1 MNETPIRGEAC
12 KAALRSLD
20 SYNRHGEPTQA
31 DREMLR
37 HIEHCPDCAREFALR
52 TRVSERLK
60 EAVRNEPAD
69 PYLAAKIRRR
79 IAGQGRRS
87 WMWSLRVAPVAVAL
101 LVFIGATIAYQLGHL
116 RLTTASQNAYI
127 ASISG
132 KVASI
137 LRVGL
142 GDHVHCTVFRKF
154 PKQPPSRE
162 QMLAGLGPE
171 NSPLLPVVQ
180 AGIPNDYRVIMA
192 HRCSYRGRK
201 FVHLAMRGDSGLISL
216 VIARRGDSEAFRRD
230 KLAPVLAESGI
241 PIYQG
246 HVQRFAI
253 AGFESRD
260 HLVYLV
266 SDLSDHQNLAIL
278 ASLAAPVRSFLS
290 RLES

>member
-1 MNETPIRGEAC
+1 V
-12 KAALRSLD
+12 D
-20 SYNRHGEPTQA
+20 SYDPRGEPTEA
-31 DREMLR
+31 DRAMLR
-37 HIEHCPDCAREFALR
+37 HIEQCPDCAGEFALR
-52 TRVSERLK
+52 TGVSARLK
-60 EAVRNEPAD
+60 EAVRNEPID
-69 PYLAAKIRRR
+69 PYLEARIRRR
-79 IAGQGRRS
+79 IAGQGGRS
-87 WMWSLRVAPVAVAL
+87 QLWSLRLAPVAVAL
-101 LVFIGATIAYQLGHL
+101 LVFLGAAIAYQLGHL
-116 RLTTASQNAYI
+116 RLTTASQDAYI

-154 PKQPPSRE
+154 PKQPPARE
-162 QMLAGLGPE
+162 KMLADLGPE
-171 NSPLLPVVQ
+171 NSPLLPLVQ
-180 AGIPNDYRVIMA
+180 ERIPKDYRVIMA

-216 VIARRGDSEAFRRD
+216 VIARRESGEAFGRD
-230 KLAPVLAESGI
+230 KLAPVLAQSGI

-246 HVQRFAI
+246 QVRRFAI

-266 SDLSDHQNLAIL
+266 SDLGEQRNLALL
-278 ASLAAPVRSFLS
+278 ASLSAPVQSFLG

>member
-12 KAALRSLD
+12 EAALRSLD
-20 SYNRHGEPTQA
+20 SYNSHGEPTQT

-37 HIEHCPDCAREFALR
+37 HMEQCPDCAREFALR
-52 TRVSERLK
+52 TRVSDRLK
-60 EAVRNEPAD
+60 EAVRNEPIN
-69 PYLAAKIRRR
+69 PYLEAKIRRR

-87 WMWSLRVAPVAVAL
+87 WMWPSRVASVAVAL
-101 LVFIGATIAYQLGHL
+101 LVFLGAAIAYQLGHL
-116 RLTTASQNAYI
+116 RLTTASQDAYI

-132 KVASI
+132 KVAAI

-154 PKQPPSRE
+154 PKEPPARE
-162 QMLAGLGPE
+162 KMLADLGPE

-180 AGIPNDYRVIMA
+180 ARIPKDYRVIMA

-201 FVHLAMRGDSGLISL
+201 FVHLAMRDDSSLISL
-216 VIARRGDSEAFRRD
+216 VIARRGDGEAFGRD
-230 KLAPVLAESGI
+230 KLGPVLAESGI

-253 AGFESRD
+253 AGFESQD

-266 SDLSDHQNLAIL
+266 SDLTEQQNLAML